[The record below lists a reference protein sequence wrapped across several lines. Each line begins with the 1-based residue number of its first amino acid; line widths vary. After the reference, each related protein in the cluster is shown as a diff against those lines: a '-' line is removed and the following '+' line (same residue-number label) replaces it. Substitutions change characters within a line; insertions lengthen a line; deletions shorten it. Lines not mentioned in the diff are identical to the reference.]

1 MSNQKTPYCP
11 IALSIRYVGDKWTL
25 LILRDLIL
33 DKKTRFKE
41 LKASKGNIA
50 TNILTNRLK
59 MLLAEGFVEYLNPLG
74 TKKSRQYIVTEK
86 GLLTLPILFELYLF
100 SVHFIDETAMNR
112 EESAFKKEIL
122 LDPTRLKEKKTKAY
136 IDFVQELQKSIT
148 PPAV

>member
-1 MSNQKTPYCP
+1 MSNQKPPYCP

-33 DKKTRFKE
+33 DQKTRFKE

-59 MLLAEGFVEYLNPLG
+59 MLLAEGFVEYLNPSG

-86 GLLTLPILFELYLF
+86 GLLTLPILFELYSF
-100 SVHFIDETAMNR
+100 SIHAVNQAMLNAS
-112 EESAFKKEIL
+112 ELAFKKEFL
-122 LDPTRLKEKKTKAY
+122 KDATGLKEKKSKAY
-136 IDFVQELQKSIT
+136 IDFVQELKKSI
-148 PPAV
+148 A

>member
-1 MSNQKTPYCP
+1 MSNQKPPYCP

-33 DKKTRFKE
+33 DQKTRLKE

-59 MLLAEGFVEYLNPLG
+59 MLLAEGFVEYLNLLG

-86 GLLTLPILFELYLF
+86 GLLTLPILFELYSF
-100 SVHFIDETAMNR
+100 SIHAVNQAMLNAS
-112 EESAFKKEIL
+112 ELAFKKEFL
-122 LDPTRLKEKKTKAY
+122 KDATGLKEKKSKAY
-136 IDFVQELQKSIT
+136 IDFVQELKKSI
-148 PPAV
+148 A

>member
-33 DKKTRFKE
+33 HKKTRFRE
-41 LKASKGNIA
+41 LKASKGKIA
-50 TNILTNRLK
+50 SNILTNRLK
-59 MLLAEGFVEYLNPLG
+59 MLLEEGFVEYLNPSG

-100 SVHFIDETAMNR
+100 SIHVIDETAM
-112 EESAFKKEIL
+112 SASELEFKKEFL
-122 LDPTRLKEKKTKAY
+122 FDATRLKEKKIKAY
-136 IDFVQELQKSIT
+136 IYFVQVLQKSIA
-148 PPAV
+148 PPSV

>member
-59 MLLAEGFVEYLNPLG
+59 MLLAEGFIEYLNPLG

-86 GLLTLPILFELYLF
+86 GLLTLPILFELYSF
-100 SVHFIDETAMNR
+100 SIHAVNQAMLNAS
-112 EESAFKKEIL
+112 ELAFKKEFL
-122 LDPTRLKEKKTKAY
+122 KDATGLKEKKSKAY
-136 IDFVQELQKSIT
+136 IDFVQELKKSI
-148 PPAV
+148 A

>member
-59 MLLAEGFVEYLNPLG
+59 MLLAEGFVEYLNLLG
-74 TKKSRQYIVTEK
+74 TKKSRQYIVTEI
-86 GLLTLPILFELYLF
+86 GLLTLPILFELYSF
-100 SVHFIDETAMNR
+100 SIHAVNQAMLNAS
-112 EESAFKKEIL
+112 ELAFKKEFL
-122 LDPTRLKEKKTKAY
+122 KDATGLKEKKSKAY
-136 IDFVQELQKSIT
+136 IDFVQELKKSI
-148 PPAV
+148 A

>member
-1 MSNQKTPYCP
+1 MSNQKSPYCP

-33 DKKTRFKE
+33 DQKTRFKE

-59 MLLAEGFVEYLNPLG
+59 MLLAEGFVEYLNPSG

-86 GLLTLPILFELYLF
+86 GLLTLPILFELYSF
-100 SVHFIDETAMNR
+100 SIHAVNQAMLNAS
-112 EESAFKKEIL
+112 ELAFKKEFL
-122 LDPTRLKEKKTKAY
+122 KDATGLKEKKTKAY
-136 IDFVQELQKSIT
+136 IDFVQELKKSI
-148 PPAV
+148 A